1 MASPDRFLLAA
12 VMGWPIS
19 QSRSPML
26 HNFWF
31 AQHGL
36 AGSYVPLAIPPERL
50 EAALR
55 ALPSLNFAG
64 CNLTIPLKQDAMRIV
79 DEVDITAKKIGA
91 ISCVVVRK
99 DGSLS
104 GSNNDWY
111 GFTHNILEF
120 VPDWRADAGPV
131 AVMGAGG
138 GSRAV
143 VYGLMERGAREIRLC
158 NRTHARALTLGQ
170 GIRRADHGA
179 AVGAAPRR
187 DRRRGDAGQRHQP
200 GHDRPGRARP
210 APRQA
215 AEDRRWSTTS
225 STIRARRR

>member
-55 ALPSLNFAG
+55 ALPSLSFAG

-79 DEVDITAKKIGA
+79 DEVDITAKRIGVTGNPA
-91 ISCVVVRK
+91 ARK
-99 DGSLS
+99 
-104 GSNNDWY
+104 
-111 GFTHNILEF
+111 
-120 VPDWRADAGPV
+120 AG
-131 AVMGAGG
+131 A
-138 GSRAV
+138 
-143 VYGLMERGAREIRLC
+143 Y
-158 NRTHARALTLGQ
+158 
-170 GIRRADHGA
+170 
-179 AVGAAPRR
+179 
-187 DRRRGDAGQRHQP
+187 
-200 GHDRPGRARP
+200 
-210 APRQA
+210 A
-215 AEDRRWSTTS
+215 AERRNANVPSAS
-225 STIRARRR
+225 APKKIHSV